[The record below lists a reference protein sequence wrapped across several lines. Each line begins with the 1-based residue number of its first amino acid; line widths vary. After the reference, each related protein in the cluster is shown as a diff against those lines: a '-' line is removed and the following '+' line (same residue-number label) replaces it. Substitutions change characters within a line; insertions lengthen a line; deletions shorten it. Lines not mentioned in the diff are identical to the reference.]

1 MILAIDCGSTNH
13 KLALFDEQLR
23 RLANVSRPVSYSVRE
38 AERVEFDPEK
48 IWRDTVEMIR
58 EVCNIAG
65 ITPRQIKTIALTSQ
79 ANTFTLLNASGET
92 LMPFISWLDKRAS
105 QESVKLTER
114 LSKEFH
120 RHCSFP
126 TPSPQLQ
133 ISKLLWVARNQNL
146 FTSTATKEFKVM
158 SLPTFLAWR
167 LAGLHCTDANL
178 AAMGGMYSL
187 AENDWWPTALA
198 ACSLTAESMGRV
210 VSVGDSIQARQQCV
224 ELEFS
229 PDLKIVF
236 AGNDQTAGA
245 LANRIRNGGLVL
257 TLGTALVAYRFAG
270 AQPGPYPAAGCWGH
284 FPDGGFYELMARD
297 EGCHALDWA
306 VEQLLPGREAEFFQ
320 LATTSPA
327 VNAQFFPQK
336 IFSPDAWSGSSDLA
350 AKARAVLEGISFALR
365 ELVEGMAANR
375 GAREVVSVIGG
386 GSANAFWL
394 QMVANVLNRPVQ
406 RGHDDNLLG
415 AAMMARPGV
424 EPPSRSESEIPY
436 PDAKSVAEY
445 DAAFQRWQKEG
456 AGQCSLPYTDT
467 KPIGAAD
474 FYFAINATFRF
485 IEQKLGREGL
495 QRYWTDL
502 GAKYFSPV
510 SATWQRKGLP
520 AVADYWRAFFKA
532 EPGGDVEVGA
542 TDDVVTLDVRV
553 CPAIKHFRAH
563 KREIV
568 PRFCQHCYFVTEAM
582 AAPAGFTVRIEGG
595 DGSCRQRFFP
605 RKAADVPQALDAIK
619 EVA

>member
-23 RLANVSRPVSYSVRE
+23 RLADVSRPVVYSVRD
-38 AERVEFDPEK
+38 AERVEFDPEVV
-48 IWRDTVEMIR
+48 WRDTVEMIR
-58 EVCNIAG
+58 EACQHAG
-65 ITPRQIKTIALTSQ
+65 ISPRDIKTIALTSQ
-79 ANTFTLLNASGET
+79 ANSFTLTDAAGRALT
-92 LMPFISWLDKRAS
+92 PFISWLDKRATR
-105 QESVKLTER
+105 ESADLTEK
-114 LSKEFH
+114 LGQEFH
-120 RHCSFP
+120 QHCSFP

-133 ISKLLWVARNQNL
+133 ISKLLWVARNQSSL
-146 FTSTATKEFKVM
+146 TSAVTEQSKVM
-158 SLPTFLAWR
+158 SLATFLAWR

-187 AENDWWPTALA
+187 AQHDWWKAALA
-198 ACSLTAESMGRV
+198 ACSLTAENMGRV
-210 VSVGDSIQARQQCV
+210 VLVGESIQAKKQCV
-224 ELEFS
+224 DLEFS

-245 LANRIRNGGLVL
+245 LANGIRRGGLVL

-350 AKARAVLEGISFALR
+350 AKARAVLEGISFSLR

-424 EPPSRSESEIPY
+424 EPPSRNRSELLY
-436 PDAKSVAEY
+436 PDAKSVADY
-445 DAAFQRWQKEG
+445 DAAFKRWQKEG
-456 AGQCSLPYTDT
+456 AGQCGLPYTDT
-467 KPIGAAD
+467 KPVGAGD

-502 GAKYFSPV
+502 GAKYFAPV
-510 SATWQRKGLP
+510 TASWQRKGLP

-532 EPGGDVEVGA
+532 EPGGDVEVSA
-542 TDDVVTLDVRV
+542 TDDAVTLDVRV
-553 CPAIKHFRAH
+553 CPAIKHLRTH

-568 PRFCQHCYFVTEAM
+568 SCFCQHCYFVTEAM
-582 AAPAGFTVRIEGG
+582 AAPAGFTVRVESGN
-595 DGSCRQRFFP
+595 GSCRQRISS
-605 RKAADVPQALDAIK
+605 RTAASAPQDLNAIR
-619 EVA
+619 EVT